1 MITDA
6 ELNKLAEEWVTFNK
20 SWDHY
25 ECDWI
30 NSGVDTFK
38 AGYRAAEA
46 KLVAII
52 NTINQQMPEGYA
64 TLDAEGYVCMINEG
78 QVRRVKR
85 PAAPEG
91 ESK

>member
-38 AGYRAAEA
+38 AGYRAAEERFR
-46 KLVAII
+46 KLTATSNWDGTAWILR
-52 NTINQQMPEGYA
+52 PEH
-64 TLDAEGYVCMINEG
+64 
-78 QVRRVKR
+78 K
-85 PAAPEG
+85 AA
-91 ESK
+91 